1 MARKISPRN
10 PRATYRRKVVAARR
24 FGPSAKCPCG
34 EGRPQALIPGSEPA
48 ICAACDR
55 RKRGRR
61 KTDDHHIMGKANG
74 PMILRVPVNDHR
86 GCLSEAQNEW
96 PQKTLTNPD
105 GSPLL
110 TKAASIRGVVDTIS
124 YLHEKL
130 LLPAAEMLE
139 LLDTREERKSSKK

>member
-1 MARKISPRN
+1 MARKIPPRN
-10 PRATYRRKVVAARR
+10 PRATYRRRVVAARR
-24 FGPSAKCPCG
+24 FGPGAKCECG
-34 EGRPQALIPGSEPA
+34 ESRHEALIPKSEPV

-55 RKRGRR
+55 RKHGRR
-61 KTDDHHIMGKANG
+61 KTDDHHIVGEANG
-74 PMILRVPVNDHR
+74 PLLLRVPVGDHR

-96 PQKTLTNPD
+96 PQKTLRNPD

-110 TKAASIRGVVDTIS
+110 AKAASIRGAVDTIS

-130 LLPAAEMLE
+130 LIPAAEMLE